1 MINSK
6 IKTFTNLKELGSF
19 LKENRELQKIEIEDA
34 SKLLL
39 IKKEILVK
47 FEKGE
52 VNIEQ
57 ASYLKGF
64 LNSYIKFLKLENL
77 CILKFTEIKK
87 ISKLEKSNL
96 QLESSELKK
105 NKYSSIVIL
114 LSLIATSFVYLL
126 WNKNTYLNLYLI
138 GSHLN

>member
-1 MINSK
+1 MIDSK
-6 IKTFTNLKELGSF
+6 IKIFTNLKELGGF
-19 LKENRELQKIEIEDA
+19 LKENRKLQNIKIEDA

-39 IKKEILVK
+39 IKKDILDK

-52 VNIEQ
+52 VNIQQ

-64 LNSYIKFLKLENL
+64 LNSYIKFLKLDNL
-77 CILKFTEIKK
+77 CILKFSETKK
-87 ISKLEKSNL
+87 VSKLENSAL

-114 LSLIATSFVYLL
+114 LSLIAISFIYLI
-126 WNKNTYLNLYLI
+126 WNKKTYLNLYLI

>member
-1 MINSK
+1 MIESK
-6 IKTFTNLKELGSF
+6 IKTFTNLKELGDF
-19 LKENRELQKIEIEDA
+19 LKENRKLQNIKIEDA

-39 IKKEILVK
+39 IKKNILDK

-64 LNSYIKFLKLENL
+64 LNSYIKFLKLENS
-77 CILKFTEIKK
+77 CILKFTETKK
-87 ISKLEKSNL
+87 FSKLEKSNL

-114 LSLIATSFVYLL
+114 LSLIAISFTYLL
-126 WNKNTYLNLYLI
+126 WNKKIYLNLYLI

>member
-1 MINSK
+1 MTEPK
-6 IKTFTNLKELGSF
+6 IKTFTNLKELGNF
-19 LKENRELQKIEIEDA
+19 LKENRRLQNIKIDDV
-34 SKLLL
+34 SKRLL
-39 IKKEILVK
+39 IKKDILNK

-57 ASYLKGF
+57 HSYLKGF

-77 CILKFTEIKK
+77 CKLKFSETKK
-87 ISKLEKSNL
+87 VSSLEKSNL
-96 QLESSELKK
+96 QLKSSGIKK

-114 LSLIATSFVYLL
+114 LSLIAISSIYLL
-126 WNKNTYLNLYLI
+126 WNKKTFLNLYLI

>member
-1 MINSK
+1 MIDSK
-6 IKTFTNLKELGSF
+6 IKTFTNLKELGDF
-19 LKENRELQKIEIEDA
+19 LKENRELQNIKIEDA

-39 IKKEILVK
+39 IKKDILDK

-52 VNIEQ
+52 VNIQQ

-64 LNSYIKFLKLENL
+64 LNSYIKFLKLDDL
-77 CILKFTEIKK
+77 CVLDFIETKK
-87 ISKLEKSNL
+87 VSKLEKSAL

-114 LSLIATSFVYLL
+114 LSLIAISFTYLL
-126 WNKNTYLNLYLI
+126 WNKKTYLNLYLI
-138 GSHLN
+138 GSQLN

>member
-1 MINSK
+1 MIDSK
-6 IKTFTNLKELGSF
+6 IKVFTNLKELGGF
-19 LKENRELQKIEIEDA
+19 LKENRELQNIKIEDA

-39 IKKEILVK
+39 IKKGILDN

-52 VNIEQ
+52 VNIEK

-77 CILKFTEIKK
+77 CILKFTETKK
-87 ISKLEKSNL
+87 VSKLEKSNL

-114 LSLIATSFVYLL
+114 LSLIAISFVYLL

>member
-1 MINSK
+1 MMDSK
-6 IKTFTNLKELGSF
+6 IKTFTNLKELGAF
-19 LKENRELQKIEIEDA
+19 LKENRELQNIKIEDA
-34 SKLLL
+34 SKFLL
-39 IKKEILVK
+39 IKKDILDK

-64 LNSYIKFLKLENL
+64 LNSYIKFLKLEHL
-77 CILKFTEIKK
+77 CILQFTEMKK
-87 ISKLEKSNL
+87 VSKLEKSNL
-96 QLESSELKK
+96 QLESTDLKK

-114 LSLIATSFVYLL
+114 LSLIAISFTYLL
-126 WNKNTYLNLYLI
+126 WNKKTYLNLYFI

>member
-1 MINSK
+1 MIESK
-6 IKTFTNLKELGSF
+6 IKTFTNLKELGDF
-19 LKENRELQKIEIEDA
+19 LKENRELQNIKIEDA

-39 IKKEILVK
+39 IKKNILDK

-64 LNSYIKFLKLENL
+64 LNSYIKFLKLENS
-77 CILKFTEIKK
+77 CILKFTETKK
-87 ISKLEKSNL
+87 FSKLEKSNL

-114 LSLIATSFVYLL
+114 LSLIAISFTYLL
-126 WNKNTYLNLYLI
+126 WNKKTYLNLYLI

>member
-1 MINSK
+1 MIDSK
-6 IKTFTNLKELGSF
+6 VKTFTTLKELGGF
-19 LKENRELQKIEIEDA
+19 LKENRKLQNIKIEDA

-39 IKKEILVK
+39 IKKDILDK

-77 CILKFTEIKK
+77 CILKFTETKK
-87 ISKLEKSNL
+87 VSKLEKSAL

-114 LSLIATSFVYLL
+114 LSLIAISLTYLL
-126 WNKNTYLNLYLI
+126 WNKKTYLNLYLI

>member
-1 MINSK
+1 MIDSK
-6 IKTFTNLKELGSF
+6 VKTFTNLKELGGF
-19 LKENRELQKIEIEDA
+19 LKENRKLQNIKIEDA

-39 IKKEILVK
+39 IKKDILDK

-77 CILKFTEIKK
+77 CILKFTETKK
-87 ISKLEKSNL
+87 VSKLEKSAL

-114 LSLIATSFVYLL
+114 LSLIAISLTYLL
-126 WNKNTYLNLYLI
+126 WNKKTYLNLYLI

>member
-1 MINSK
+1 MIDSK

-19 LKENRELQKIEIEDA
+19 LKENRELQNIKIEDA

-39 IKKEILVK
+39 IKKDILDK

-57 ASYLKGF
+57 AFYLKGF

-77 CILKFTEIKK
+77 CKLKFTETKK
-87 ISKLEKSNL
+87 VSK
-96 QLESSELKK
+96 
-105 NKYSSIVIL
+105 
-114 LSLIATSFVYLL
+114 
-126 WNKNTYLNLYLI
+126 
-138 GSHLN
+138 

>member
-1 MINSK
+1 MTNSEIK
-6 IKTFTNLKELGSF
+6 IFSDLKELGSF
-19 LKENRELQKIEIEDA
+19 LKENRELQNIKIEDA
-34 SKLLL
+34 SELLL
-39 IKKEILVK
+39 IKKNILDK

-64 LNSYIKFLKLENL
+64 LHSYIRFLKLENL
-77 CILKFTEIKK
+77 CKLKFTETKK
-87 ISKLEKSNL
+87 VSKLEKSNL
-96 QLESSELKK
+96 QLERSEFKK

-114 LSLIATSFVYLL
+114 LSLIAISCIYLL
-126 WNKNTYLNLYLI
+126 WNKKTYLNLYLI

>member
-1 MINSK
+1 MIDSK
-6 IKTFTNLKELGSF
+6 VKTFTNLKELGDF
-19 LKENRELQKIEIEDA
+19 LKENRKLQNIKIEDA

-39 IKKEILVK
+39 IKKDILDK

-52 VNIEQ
+52 ANIEQ

-77 CILKFTEIKK
+77 CILKFTETKK
-87 ISKLEKSNL
+87 FSKLEKSNL
-96 QLESSELKK
+96 QLESSGLKK
-105 NKYSSIVIL
+105 NKYNSIIIL
-114 LSLIATSFVYLL
+114 LSLITVSFIYLL
-126 WNKNTYLNLYLI
+126 WNKKTYLNLYLI

>member
-1 MINSK
+1 MIDPNIK
-6 IKTFTNLKELGSF
+6 IFTNLKDLGNF
-19 LKENRELQKIEIEDA
+19 LKENRKLQNIKIEDA

-39 IKKEILVK
+39 IKKDILDK

-52 VNIEQ
+52 VNLEQ

-77 CILKFTEIKK
+77 CILKFTETKK
-87 ISKLEKSNL
+87 FSKLEKSAL

-114 LSLIATSFVYLL
+114 LSLIAISLTYLL
-126 WNKNTYLNLYLI
+126 WNKKTYLNLYLI

>member
-1 MINSK
+1 MTDSGIK
-6 IKTFTNLKELGSF
+6 IFTSLKELGNF
-19 LKENRELQKIEIEDA
+19 LKENRKLQNIKIEDA

-39 IKKEILVK
+39 IKKDILNK

-52 VNIEQ
+52 ANFEQ
-57 ASYLKGF
+57 ASYLRGF
-64 LNSYIKFLKLENL
+64 LNSYIKFLKLENS
-77 CILKFTEIKK
+77 CKLKFTDIKK
-87 ISKLEKSNL
+87 VSKLEKSNL

-114 LSLIATSFVYLL
+114 LSLIAISSIYLL
-126 WNKNTYLNLYLI
+126 WNKKTYLNLYII

>member
-1 MINSK
+1 MIDSK
-6 IKTFTNLKELGSF
+6 IKTFTNLKELGNF
-19 LKENRELQKIEIEDA
+19 LKENRELQNIKIEDA

-39 IKKEILVK
+39 IKKDILDK

-52 VNIEQ
+52 ANIEQ

-77 CILKFTEIKK
+77 CKLKFTETKK
-87 ISKLEKSNL
+87 VSKLEKSNL

-114 LSLIATSFVYLL
+114 LSLIAISFIYLL
-126 WNKNTYLNLYLI
+126 WNKKTYLNLYLI

>member
-1 MINSK
+1 MIDSK
-6 IKTFTNLKELGSF
+6 VKTFTNLKELGDF
-19 LKENRELQKIEIEDA
+19 LKENRELQNIKIEDA

-39 IKKEILVK
+39 IKKDILDK

-52 VNIEQ
+52 TNIEQ
-57 ASYLKGF
+57 ASHLKGF
-64 LNSYIKFLKLENL
+64 LNSYIKFLKLDNL
-77 CILKFTEIKK
+77 CILNFIETKK
-87 ISKLEKSNL
+87 VSKLEKSAL

-114 LSLIATSFVYLL
+114 LSLIAISFIYLL
-126 WNKNTYLNLYLI
+126 WNKKTYLNLYLI

>member
-1 MINSK
+1 MTDPRIK
-6 IKTFTNLKELGSF
+6 IFTNLKELGNF
-19 LKENRELQKIEIEDA
+19 LKENRELQNIKIEDA

-39 IKKEILVK
+39 IKKDILDK

-52 VNIEQ
+52 VNIEH

-64 LNSYIKFLKLENL
+64 LTSYIKFLKLEDL
-77 CILKFTEIKK
+77 CRLKFTETKK
-87 ISKLEKSNL
+87 VSKLEKSAL

-114 LSLIATSFVYLL
+114 LSLIAVSFTYLF
-126 WNKNTYLNLYLI
+126 WNKKTYLNLYLI

>member
-1 MINSK
+1 MIDSK
-6 IKTFTNLKELGSF
+6 IKTFTNLKELGDF
-19 LKENRELQKIEIEDA
+19 LKENRELQNIKIEDA

-39 IKKEILVK
+39 IKKDILDK

-52 VNIEQ
+52 VNIQ
-57 ASYLKGF
+57 QTSYLKGF

-77 CILKFTEIKK
+77 CKLKFTETKK
-87 ISKLEKSNL
+87 VSKLEKSAL
-96 QLESSELKK
+96 HLESSELKK

-114 LSLIATSFVYLL
+114 LSLIAISFIYLL
-126 WNKNTYLNLYLI
+126 WNKKTYLNLYLI

>member
-1 MINSK
+1 MTNSGIK
-6 IKTFTNLKELGSF
+6 IFTNLKELGNF
-19 LKENRELQKIEIEDA
+19 LKENRELKNIEIEDA

-39 IKKEILVK
+39 IKRDILDK

-77 CILKFTEIKK
+77 CILKFTEKK
-87 ISKLEKSNL
+87 KVSKLEKSAL

-114 LSLIATSFVYLL
+114 LSLIAISFTYLL
-126 WNKNTYLNLYLI
+126 WNKKTYLNLYLI

>member
-1 MINSK
+1 MIDSK
-6 IKTFTNLKELGSF
+6 IKTFTNLKELGDF
-19 LKENRELQKIEIEDA
+19 LKENRELQNIKIEDA

-39 IKKEILVK
+39 IKKDILDK

-52 VNIEQ
+52 VNIQQ

-64 LNSYIKFLKLENL
+64 LNSYIKFLKLDDL
-77 CILKFTEIKK
+77 CILDFIETKK
-87 ISKLEKSNL
+87 VSKLEKSAL

-105 NKYSSIVIL
+105 NKYSSIVIV
-114 LSLIATSFVYLL
+114 LSLIAISFTYLL
-126 WNKNTYLNLYLI
+126 WNKKTYLKLYLI

>member
-1 MINSK
+1 M
-6 IKTFTNLKELGSF
+6 
-19 LKENRELQKIEIEDA
+19 
-34 SKLLL
+34 LL
-39 IKKEILVK
+39 IKKDILDK

-77 CILKFTEIKK
+77 CKLKFTETKK
-87 ISKLEKSNL
+87 VSKLEKSNL
-96 QLESSELKK
+96 QLESSEIKK
-105 NKYSSIVIL
+105 NKYNSIVIL
-114 LSLIATSFVYLL
+114 LSLVAISFTYLL
-126 WNKNTYLNLYLI
+126 WNKKTYLNLYLI

>member
-1 MINSK
+1 MIDSK

-19 LKENRELQKIEIEDA
+19 LKENRELQNIKIEDA

-39 IKKEILVK
+39 IKKDILDK

-77 CILKFTEIKK
+77 CILKFTETKK
-87 ISKLEKSNL
+87 VSKLEKSNL

-114 LSLIATSFVYLL
+114 LSLIAISFIYLL
-126 WNKNTYLNLYLI
+126 WNKKTYLNLYLI

>member
-1 MINSK
+1 MIDSK
-6 IKTFTNLKELGSF
+6 VKTFTNLKELGDF
-19 LKENRELQKIEIEDA
+19 LKENRKLQNIKIEDA

-39 IKKEILVK
+39 IKKDILDK

-64 LNSYIKFLKLENL
+64 LNSYIKFLKLDNL

-87 ISKLEKSNL
+87 VSKLEKSNL

-114 LSLIATSFVYLL
+114 LSLIAISFTYLL
-126 WNKNTYLNLYLI
+126 WNKKTYLNLYLI

>member
-1 MINSK
+1 MIDSK
-6 IKTFTNLKELGSF
+6 TKTFTNLKELGSF
-19 LKENRELQKIEIEDA
+19 LKENRELQNIKIEDA

-39 IKKEILVK
+39 IKKEILDK
-47 FEKGE
+47 FEKGDI
-52 VNIEQ
+52 NIEQ
-57 ASYLKGF
+57 ESYLKGF

-77 CILKFTEIKK
+77 CKLRFTETKK
-87 ISKLEKSNL
+87 VSKLEKSNL

-114 LSLIATSFVYLL
+114 LSLIAISCVYLL
-126 WNKNTYLNLYLI
+126 WNKKTYLNLYLI

>member
-1 MINSK
+1 MIDSK
-6 IKTFTNLKELGSF
+6 IKTFTNLKELGVF
-19 LKENRELQKIEIEDA
+19 LKENRKLQNIKIEDA
-34 SKLLL
+34 SKFLL
-39 IKKEILVK
+39 IKKEIIDK
-47 FEKGE
+47 FEKGT

-77 CILKFTEIKK
+77 CILKFTETKK
-87 ISKLEKSNL
+87 VSKLEKSNL

-114 LSLIATSFVYLL
+114 LSLIAISFTYLL
-126 WNKNTYLNLYLI
+126 WNKKTYLNLYLI